1 WFWPRT
7 APPPPPPPSAA
18 SGRWL
23 AAAPQTIPIGQDPRL
38 IAVADDGASLAIS
51 DGQSG
56 LVTVLDPR
64 TFALRA
70 RLAASSAVA
79 AMTWAHGR
87 LYAAVQ
93 DASQLEVFD
102 PARPSSVAVVPLPAP
117 ASDLA
122 LLPDQNRLY
131 LALTYA
137 GLAWL
142 DLADSSLH
150 RISTPPC
157 PARLALGPSHKRL
170 YVAFQCGGLGGSHGH
185 DAVGVLDLATNT
197 LTARFGG
204 PPQVGTA
211 LAISPDASQAWVSQ
225 GDVCVAPQYDHTGCQ
240 PGQRSGIN
248 LFNLGDNR
256 FLKNL
261 PLSASPGAIAFL
273 ADGSRAFV
281 SGGDLSVMDANR
293 GSVLER
299 LAGLDARSLA
309 LSPGQRRLYAVL
321 AGSHSVAVF
330 TATRSQ
336 CAPPAANL
344 ISWWP
349 GDGSADD
356 GWGLNHGVL
365 ERGAGFTPGRI
376 GQALRASGE
385 AQVRIPRDQSLLA
398 QSPFGLA
405 FWLRLQPVST
415 ATLLAS
421 KSAGASGWQILER
434 SDGRVEFRTGTSALV
449 SPRSVLGG
457 WHHL

>member
-1 WFWPRT
+1 YDRNSLMPPSESPAQRLDSWKEIAAYLGRQVRTVQRWEKEEGLPVHRHAHRRQGSVFALRAELDAWRESRRALVALPDPPVPSPRRRLRRRPFAAAAAATAAAILIAFFWFWPRT

-225 GDVCVAPQYDHTGCQ
+225 
-240 PGQRSGIN
+240 
-248 LFNLGDNR
+248 
-256 FLKNL
+256 
-261 PLSASPGAIAFL
+261 
-273 ADGSRAFV
+273 
-281 SGGDLSVMDANR
+281 
-293 GSVLER
+293 
-299 LAGLDARSLA
+299 
-309 LSPGQRRLYAVL
+309 
-321 AGSHSVAVF
+321 
-330 TATRSQ
+330 
-336 CAPPAANL
+336 
-344 ISWWP
+344 
-349 GDGSADD
+349 
-356 GWGLNHGVL
+356 
-365 ERGAGFTPGRI
+365 
-376 GQALRASGE
+376 
-385 AQVRIPRDQSLLA
+385 
-398 QSPFGLA
+398 
-405 FWLRLQPVST
+405 
-415 ATLLAS
+415 
-421 KSAGASGWQILER
+421 
-434 SDGRVEFRTGTSALV
+434 
-449 SPRSVLGG
+449 
-457 WHHL
+457 